1 MGWAKRELLERQER
15 ECAECGDQTEGE
27 RTDKACDRCGE
38 PRKLCPS
45 CVNEEASG
53 QPMRTGALCDYCR
66 HVMDSE
72 T

>member
-1 MGWAKRELLERQER
+1 MGWAKRELLARAER

-38 PRKLCPS
+38 GMKLCGTCAPE
-45 CVNEEASG
+45 N
-53 QPMRTGALCDYCR
+53 TGDRLCDYCR
-66 HVMDSE
+66 HVMDNE